1 MAFAVHILC
10 ALTSLACALLL
21 IRGYLGS
28 RVRLLLWSSLCFV
41 GLTLNNIMLMVD
53 EIVYPNID
61 LSIPRA
67 LPAFIGLV
75 LLIFGLIWEAE

>member
-41 GLTLNNIMLMVD
+41 GLTLNNAMLMVD
-53 EIVYPNID
+53 ELLLPHMD
-61 LSIPRA
+61 LSIPRIAPA
-67 LPAFIGLV
+67 LIGLV
-75 LLIFGLIWEAE
+75 LLVFGLVWEAE